1 MLDSC
6 VESAVRHDCKVLQQ
20 PTLERATSKN
30 PQIELV
36 EAILAGG
43 KCGSNFEYAVP
54 LTRCGLLG
62 NIAALNPGK
71 DLEWDTVAQRF
82 KNSEE
87 ANRLL
92 KRPAVR
98 KGWEFCA

>member
-1 MLDSC
+1 
-6 VESAVRHDCKVLQQ
+6 
-20 PTLERATSKN
+20 
-30 PQIELV
+30 
-36 EAILAGG
+36 
-43 KCGSNFEYAVP
+43 VP

-62 NIAALNPGK
+62 NIAVLNPGK
-71 DLEWDTVAQRF
+71 ELEWDTMAQRF